1 MIVIKYLH
9 FNKITISVILL
20 ICVTV
25 SIIPFTKI
33 EDLKSGHIIS
43 LALHNN
49 KVYYESS
56 KDDSDW
62 VKISSMGDNI
72 QNAVVVSEDWSFWNH
87 YGVDLIQI
95 YQSFKSYIIGGKKL
109 RGASTITQ
117 QVVKNLFLTHERSFK
132 RKILEIVIASY
143 MELRLTKNQILEV
156 YLNIIEYG
164 DGIYGIKNASRHYF
178 QKLPKSLSARE
189 SAYLSMLLPN
199 PKVRSQ
205 IFSSKN
211 TRLIN
216 LILKKM
222 KVAKYL
228 NKNEYK
234 SELEN
239 KFIWE
244 I

>member
-1 MIVIKYLH
+1 MIAIKYLH
-9 FNKITISVILL
+9 FNKIL
-20 ICVTV
+20 ICITIIACVIF
-25 SIIPFTKI
+25 SIIPITEI
-33 EDLKSGHIIS
+33 ENLKSGHIIN
-43 LALHNN
+43 LVLNN
-49 KVYYESS
+49 KKVHYVSS
-56 KDDSDW
+56 KDNPNW
-62 VKISSMGDNI
+62 LKISSIGDNI
-72 QNAVVVSEDWSFWNH
+72 QNAVVVSEDWSFWDH

-95 YQSFKSYIIGGKKL
+95 YQSFKDYIRGGKKL

-132 RKILEIVIASY
+132 RKILEIIIASY
-143 MELRLTKNQILEV
+143 MELRLSKKQILEV

-164 DGIYGIKNASRHYF
+164 DGIYGIKSASEHYF
-178 QKLPKSLSARE
+178 KKTPKYLSARE

-222 KVAKYL
+222 KVAKYID
-228 NKNEYK
+228 KYEYN